1 MIISVEVRGIYTCP
15 IMNTLSGQDWN
26 TVTFRG
32 KNATQPRQ
40 IGNQGTHTAKK
51 QLTNTA
57 HRLHQVDKN
66 EIGTLDKVGSQLA
79 SQLVKCRTQAKLN
92 QDTLAKNLGVAK
104 SEIQKLEKSQTVLN
118 ASMKS
123 LLHRVLSKQGLNQPS
138 LLKELRSA
146 QKSSSATPKKPVQR
160 AGYSRKL

>member
-1 MIISVEVRGIYTCP
+1 MTGSLYTLHT
-15 IMNTLSGQDWN
+15 MNTLSGQDWN
-26 TVTFRG
+26 TVTFHG

-40 IGNQGTHTAKK
+40 IGNQGPHASKK

-92 QDTLAKNLGVAK
+92 QDTLAKRLGVAK

-123 LLHRVLSKQGLNQPS
+123 LLHRVLSRQGLNQPS
-138 LLKELRSA
+138 LLKDLRSA
-146 QKSSSATPKKPVQR
+146 KKSSSATPKKPVQR
-160 AGYSRKL
+160 AGCSRKL